1 MFTRLHNEI
10 DAKESYAHYRCDIVN
25 DTDHNRKT
33 GHDWQRIYDNT
44 IVWQNIY
51 FHYDIFMI
59 FL

>member
-33 GHDWQRIYDNT
+33 CHD
-44 IVWQNIY
+44 
-51 FHYDIFMI
+51 
-59 FL
+59 